1 MILFVCF
8 FFFYNHSISG
18 FRKLKKILENGP
30 TFYSKL
36 GGTVTVT
43 FLILTLWLLCFSVSG
58 LKMMIENEIFAV
70 LALVSTALAGG
81 RIVKIVKLPSLFGML
96 IIGLVWR
103 NWNITSID
111 FATQIS
117 TKWGSIFR
125 LIYFFFHII
134 FQFYK
139 P

>member
-1 MILFVCF
+1 MLNFPTP
-8 FFFYNHSISG
+8 SG
-18 FRKLKKILENGP
+18 LRRFKAFIKKGP
-30 TFYSKL
+30 TFYSIL

-43 FLILTLWLLCFSVSG
+43 ILLLTLWLLCFSISG
-58 LKMMIENEIFAV
+58 FEMKIESEIFAV

-81 RIVKIVKLPSLFGML
+81 RIVKIIKLPSLFGML

-103 NWNITSID
+103 NWNVTSID

-125 LIYFFFHII
+125 FMLSIFKIYPFCF
-134 FQFYK
+134 
-139 P
+139 